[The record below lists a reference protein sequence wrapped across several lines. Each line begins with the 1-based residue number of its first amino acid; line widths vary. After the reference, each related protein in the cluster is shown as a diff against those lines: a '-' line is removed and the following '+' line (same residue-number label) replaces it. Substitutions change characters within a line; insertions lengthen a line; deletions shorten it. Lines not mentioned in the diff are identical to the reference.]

1 MSGAGPVIAHP
12 ETASVGSPH
21 TALTHART
29 QVGVVRRVRTDQTG
43 TVNAEFV
50 VLLIVVVTALGF
62 DFTNGFHDTA
72 NAMATSI
79 ATGAL
84 KPKVAVTLSAILN
97 LVGAFLS
104 VEVAATVAK
113 GIVNLGDTGGQAL
126 LIIVFAGL
134 VGGILWNLLTWLL
147 GIPSS
152 SSHAL
157 FGGLIGATIAA
168 LGMGGVEWSGVVSKI
183 LVPAVLAPV
192 VACLVAATGT
202 RLIYRITARVEENA
216 KEQGFRWGADR
227 VGLAGLA
234 RARYQRCSDDDGHH
248 FPGVGGVRQHHRRHR
263 DAVLGETLVRPRD
276 RPGHLPRRLADHPH
290 AREGFGRDHLA
301 PGDGRRGVLGRN
313 HPHLQ
318 PLRPPALDHPGRDRI
333 HPRHR
338 DRQVRGRGPVGCG
351 RPDGGRVAVH
361 PALRRRGRGGV
372 LADRRRDRR
381 AARRPR
387 GVRVAPDRG
396 RRPVPAL
403 APQPD
408 RHLERQ
414 RGVFMD
420 TVDSLWQVVL
430 IGLLF
435 GAGLPA
441 VFALGIRFLLPGAT
455 TTADGTASPAH
466 RPLCSPGWHASR

>member
-1 MSGAGPVIAHP
+1 MELADTQPRHTPQGGPHRI
-12 ETASVGSPH
+12 VGWP
-21 TALTHART
+21 
-29 QVGVVRRVRTDQTG
+29 
-43 TVNAEFV
+43 
-50 VLLIVVVTALGF
+50 
-62 DFTNGFHDTA
+62 
-72 NAMATSI
+72 
-79 ATGAL
+79 
-84 KPKVAVTLSAILN
+84 
-97 LVGAFLS
+97 AFLS

-168 LGMGGVEWSGVVSKI
+168 LGMGGVEWSGVVS

-234 RARYQRCSDDDGHH
+234 RARHQRRPEDHGHH
-248 FPGVGGVRQHHRRHR
+248 LPGLGGVRQHHRRHR

-361 PALRRRGRGGV
+361 PALRRHGRGGV

-414 RGVFMD
+414 RGVGRRAD
-420 TVDSLWQVVL
+420 
-430 IGLLF
+430 
-435 GAGLPA
+435 PA
-441 VFALGIRFLLPGAT
+441 VREDQDPHTAVDAALTGVAPWICSWTPWTRSGRSCSSACSSVPACPPSSRSESGSCRRGPRRPRT
-455 TTADGTASPAH
+455 ETASPAH